1 MTVGEARLRSLDEK
15 ARQVLGE
22 EDGATFMEMVTE
34 PRWAEVADKQDIAAV
49 REDLAALESQINDR
63 FEQIDH
69 KFEQIDHKFEQ
80 IDHKFEIL
88 GHQWGARLE
97 RELRQFNMRLT
108 AMMATFVMGGM
119 VLAAGIARISV

>member
-1 MTVGEARLRSLDEK
+1 MTVDEARVRSLDEN

-22 EDGATFMEMVTE
+22 DDGATLMEML
-34 PRWAEVADKQDIAAV
+34 ADTATTD
-49 REDLAALESQINDR
+49 DLAALEERLDRR
-63 FEQIDH
+63 FEQIDRR
-69 KFEQIDHKFEQ
+69 FEAIDRRFEA
-80 IDHKFEIL
+80 IDRRFDTVDHKFEIL
-88 GHQWGARLE
+88 NHQWGARLE

>member
-1 MTVGEARLRSLDEK
+1 MTVDEARLRSLDHK

-22 EDGATFMEMVTE
+22 DDGATFMEIVTE
-34 PRWAEVADKQDIAAV
+34 PRWAEVAGKQDIAAL
-49 REDLAALESQINDR
+49 RQDLASLESQIND
-63 FEQIDH
+63 Q
-69 KFEQIDHKFEQ
+69 FEQIDHKFEQ